1 MTDERQPDDHAD
13 DTDARFG
20 AAGRLA
26 WCDERGIDVQ
36 FLNPTFLVGP
46 IVQVARLGRFDL
58 IHEVQ
63 STWNRWAMDVVDGHA
78 DRLIPVTQIDLHDI
92 DWSLGEMERM
102 REAGSRAFTIPEA
115 PVRGRGS
122 AADGSRAVGR
132 SISHPDFDPIWSAAE
147 DLGMAAFAHVG
158 FGRERINAG
167 WANNG
172 ADDLLTFNAL
182 NMLVG
187 SQIAPQLLVGSF
199 VLDGVLERHPR
210 LVVVV
215 EEVGID
221 WLPHLVTT
229 LEVMVGRTPEVLH
242 DGEYRP
248 GNLERGG
255 YRLPLTPTEY
265 LHRQVRVSPLA
276 GIAADRRS
284 SRTGAGPARV
294 LQRLSARGG
303 HGRRG
308 GDLRTPTQ
316 EHGCSG
322 AQLVLRGR
330 RRPHRRLAP
339 AVTATPSGSAAGVTP
354 RGRP

>member
-1 MTDERQPDDHAD
+1 
-13 DTDARFG
+13 
-20 AAGRLA
+20 
-26 WCDERGIDVQ
+26 
-36 FLNPTFLVGP
+36 
-46 IVQVARLGRFDL
+46 
-58 IHEVQ
+58 
-63 STWNRWAMDVVDGHA
+63 
-78 DRLIPVTQIDLHDI
+78 
-92 DWSLGEMERM
+92 
-102 REAGSRAFTIPEA
+102 
-115 PVRGRGS
+115 
-122 AADGSRAVGR
+122 
-132 SISHPDFDPIWSAAE
+132 
-147 DLGMAAFAHVG
+147 MAAFAHVG

-229 LEVMVGRTPEVLH
+229 LELMVGRTPEVLH

-265 LHRQVRVSPLA
+265 LRRQVRVSPLPASQPIA
-276 GIAADRRS
+276 GVLEQVPR
-284 SRTGAGPARV
+284 PARV

-308 GDLRTPTQ
+308 GDLRTPAQ
-316 EHGCSG
+316 GRGCSC

-330 RRPHRRLAP
+330 RRSHRRVNRSRLDQRPSAGLSMKKDASRARSRFAISGASGRHLKP
-339 AVTATPSGSAAGVTP
+339 TDSISSRVNPPWSGSVQ
-354 RGRP
+354 

>member
-1 MTDERQPDDHAD
+1 M
-13 DTDARFG
+13 
-20 AAGRLA
+20 
-26 WCDERGIDVQ
+26 
-36 FLNPTFLVGP
+36 
-46 IVQVARLGRFDL
+46 
-58 IHEVQ
+58 
-63 STWNRWAMDVVDGHA
+63 
-78 DRLIPVTQIDLHDI
+78 
-92 DWSLGEMERM
+92 
-102 REAGSRAFTIPEA
+102 IPEA
-115 PVRGRGS
+115 PVRGRGR

-172 ADDLLTFNAL
+172 ADDLHTFNAL

-210 LVVVV
+210 LMVVV
-215 EEVGID
+215 EELGID

-229 LEVMVGRTPEVLH
+229 LEVTMGRTPEVLH

-255 YRLPLTPTEY
+255 VPAPA
-265 LHRQVRVSPLA
+265 HADRVPA
-276 GIAADRRS
+276 TAGPGDTAPGIATDRRS
-284 SRTGAGPARV
+284 SRPGAARPARV

-308 GDLRTPTQ
+308 GDLRTP
-316 EHGCSG
+316 
-322 AQLVLRGR
+322 AQGRRCHRARLVLCGC
-330 RRPHRRLAP
+330 RRPHRRLAR
-339 AVTATPSGSAAGVTP
+339 ALQQHRLALQQA
-354 RGRP
+354 